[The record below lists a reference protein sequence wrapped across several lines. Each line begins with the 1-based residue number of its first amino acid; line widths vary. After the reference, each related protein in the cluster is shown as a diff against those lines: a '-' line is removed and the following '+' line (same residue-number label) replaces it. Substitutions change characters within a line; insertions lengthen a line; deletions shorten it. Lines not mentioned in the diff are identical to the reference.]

1 MKNSDGRLKK
11 RYRSIT
17 ILLLVIVMII
27 TAATA
32 YARYIK
38 KTEQKL
44 EFEVGQ
50 SIPLT
55 VESELQWKEIEDEI
69 GEGDGELVEDGA
81 ETAKGGVELA
91 FAVTKGEEER
101 ERAFSLE
108 LLATAGLNPE
118 TATVE
123 LVVPLA
129 NEVERIYVGVPEAI
143 AEDSELYEQMGAG
156 TCFRFL
162 TESGEAAVWQLDAE
176 KKTAQSFAL
185 RIRGDKEDALL
196 ELVIVPVHN

>member
-1 MKNSDGRLKK
+1 MKNSEGCLKK

-17 ILLLVIVMII
+17 VLLLVIVMII

-38 KTEQKL
+38 KAEQML

-55 VESELQWKEIEDEI
+55 IESELQWKEIEDEI
-69 GEGDGELVEDGA
+69 GDGELVEDGA
-81 ETAKGGVELA
+81 ESVKGGVELA

-129 NEVERIYVGVPEAI
+129 NEVERIYPGVPEAI
-143 AEDSELYEQMGAG
+143 AEDSELYEQMGPG

-176 KKTAQSFAL
+176 GQTVQSFAL

-196 ELVIVPVHN
+196 ELVIVPVQN

>member
-1 MKNSDGRLKK
+1 M
-11 RYRSIT
+11 
-17 ILLLVIVMII
+17 IVLIV

-38 KTEQKL
+38 KAEQRL
-44 EFEVGQ
+44 EFEVGE

-55 VESELQWKEIEDEI
+55 IESELQWTEIEKDGDELEEEE
-69 GEGDGELVEDGA
+69 GRPAGDGENLENGGDELVNLG
-81 ETAKGGVELA
+81 KELV

-108 LLATAGLNPE
+108 LLATAGLDPE
-118 TATVE
+118 TVTVE

-129 NEVERIYVGVPEAI
+129 NEVERIYPGVPETI

-162 TESGEAAVWQLDAE
+162 TESGEAAVWRLDA
-176 KKTAQSFAL
+176 KGSSVQSFAL

-196 ELVIVPVHN
+196 ELVIVPAQN